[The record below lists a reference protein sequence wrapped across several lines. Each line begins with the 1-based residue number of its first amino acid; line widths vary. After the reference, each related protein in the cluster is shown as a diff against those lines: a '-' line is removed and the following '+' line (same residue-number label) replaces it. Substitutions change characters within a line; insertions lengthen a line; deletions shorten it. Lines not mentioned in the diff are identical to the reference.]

1 MTDENDLLNDPR
13 EIKKLIF
20 ERTER
25 LKELAAI
32 NQTNDILREGKPVD
46 ETLQQLAKLFPGAWQ
61 YPEYTVCRIAYSDKE
76 YKSQGFEESR
86 WMQRQA
92 FDLIDGSSG
101 YIDIFYTREFV
112 KLDEGPFL
120 KEERDLIS
128 NLATAITGYLNSIAA
143 RELIKKARTADKSK
157 SVENQQREAPVSG
170 KQLLQRFLNKNNYDR
185 DVYHDLQPFKVKEIL
200 LVANLYD
207 AYTIEKE
214 GRFSEYVL
222 GEYHQLSLTSVPRI
236 TGVSSAEEALIQ
248 LNAKHYDLVIFM
260 VGVDKTLPVS
270 ISAQIRK
277 DFSYIPIFALLNN
290 NSDVAYF
297 TSVAEK
303 YKTIDRVFVWNGE
316 SKVFF
321 AMIKLLEDKI
331 NIENDTRVGLVRV
344 LLLVEDSP
352 QYYSRYLPLLYGIV
366 MDQTRRIIDDVS
378 TDELYKVLR
387 LRARPKILLAANYEE
402 ALEIINDYQDF
413 LLCLITDVKFNR
425 GGKEYEEA
433 GFDLVSY
440 VRDSNSEVPVIIQS
454 SNPENA
460 KRAYDLRATFI
471 DKNSESL
478 SQDFKSFIAHY
489 LGFGNF
495 IYRDKEGVQIAVAK
509 SLREFENHLR
519 TIPDE
524 SLMYH
529 ARKDHFSLW
538 LMARGEIQVAK
549 IINPAKVTDF
559 QSPDELRLYL
569 IDVIRQFRNEQNKG
583 KVIPFEESALLDE
596 HNVVTLVPGSL
607 GGKGRGLAFIN
618 TLIYNY
624 DFNQHVPDINIKSPL
639 TSVIGTDEFE
649 YFIERNRIREK
660 ITDFENYSEIRKIF
674 TSGVLT
680 DTLIRRLRILLKL
693 IDKPL
698 AVRSSGLFEDSLSQ
712 PFAGIFETYL
722 LPNNHPD
729 INVRLNQVMDAIK
742 LVYASVF
749 SPEAR
754 GYIEAINYKLDEEKM
769 AIVIQQVVGNQYD
782 DVYYPHISGVAQSYN
797 YYPFAHMKPDEGFAV
812 AALGLGKYVV
822 DGGSGYR
829 FSPIYPDVEILTPRD
844 LYKNSQVKFLAVDLA
859 KSDVNLLEGEMAGL
873 REMDIDVAEQHGT
886 LRHLASVYDP
896 DNQRMVPGITTPGP
910 RVVNFSNVLKYDY
923 CPMAKTI
930 ETVLDIVK
938 EAMGTPVEIEFAI
951 DLTRDENYKTT
962 FYLLQI
968 KPLIGAELDY
978 QVNMDEIHRDEIVL
992 FSDKGMGNGLVP
1004 DITDVI
1010 YVDKDEFD
1018 KSKTQ
1023 EMVVEIEKLN
1033 NLMKKENR
1041 KYILIGPGRWGTRD
1055 RWIGIPVNWPQIS
1068 NAKTIV
1074 ETSLEGYPLDASSG
1088 SHFFHNVTS
1097 MNVGYFSVQP
1107 EMGKSYIDYE
1117 LLKKQKLINKTN
1129 FFRHVRFEKALKVR
1143 MDGRKRIAVVTWE

>member
-1 MTDENDLLNDPR
+1 MTDENELLNNPR
-13 EIKKLIF
+13 EIRKLIF

-46 ETLQQLAKLFPGAWQ
+46 ETLQQLAKVFPGAWQ
-61 YPEYTVCRIAYSDKE
+61 YPEFTVCRIVYNGKE
-76 YKSQGFEESR
+76 YRSQGFAETR
-86 WMQRQA
+86 WLQHQS
-92 FDLIDGSSG
+92 FETIDGSSG
-101 YIDIFYTREFV
+101 YIEIFYTREFV
-112 KLDEGPFL
+112 PLDEGPFL
-120 KEERDLIS
+120 KEERHLIA
-128 NLATAITGYLNSIAA
+128 NLSSSITGYLNSIAA
-143 RELIKKARTADKSK
+143 RELLKKTRGADKGKTS
-157 SVENQQREAPVSG
+157 ENQQCEIPASG
-170 KQLLQRFLNKNNYDR
+170 KQLLQRFLNKNNFDR

-236 TGVSSAEEALIQ
+236 TGVSSIEEAIIE

-277 DFSYIPIFALLNN
+277 EFPYIPIFALLNN
-290 NSDVAYF
+290 NSDMAYF
-297 TSVAEK
+297 TSVSER
-303 YKTIDRVFVWNGE
+303 YKNIDRVFVWNGE

-331 NIENDTRVGLVRV
+331 NVENDTRVGLVRV
-344 LLLVEDSP
+344 ILLVEDSP

-402 ALEIINDYQDF
+402 AMEIINDYQDF

-425 GGKEYEEA
+425 NGTEYKEA
-433 GFDLVSY
+433 GFELVSY
-440 VRDSNSEVPVIIQS
+440 VRDFKSDLPVIIQS
-454 SNPENA
+454 SEPENA
-460 KRAYDLRATFI
+460 SRAYELRTSFI
-471 DKNSESL
+471 DKNSETL
-478 SQDFKSFIAHY
+478 SQDFKSFISHY

-495 IYRDKEGVQIAVAK
+495 IYRDEDGVQIAVAK

-519 TIPDE
+519 TIPDD

-529 ARKDHFSLW
+529 ARKNHFSLW

-549 IINPAKVTDF
+549 ILNPAKVTDF
-559 QSPDELRLYL
+559 KNSIELRAYL
-569 IDVIRQFRNEQNKG
+569 IDVIRQFRNEQDKG
-583 KVIPFEESALLDE
+583 KVIPFEETALLDE
-596 HNVVTLVPGSL
+596 HNVVSLIPGSL

-624 DFNQHVPDINIKSPL
+624 DFNKHVPDINIRSPR

-649 YFIERNRIREK
+649 YFIERNRIRER
-660 ITDFENYSEIRKIF
+660 IADIENYGEIKQIF

-680 DTLIRRLRILLKL
+680 DTLIRRLRVLLKL
-693 IDKPL
+693 INRPL
-698 AVRSSGLFEDSLSQ
+698 AVRSSGMFEDSLSQ

-742 LVYASVF
+742 LVYASVY

-769 AIVIQQVVGNQYD
+769 AIVIQEVVGNQYG

-797 YYPFAHMKPDEGFAV
+797 YYPFAHMKPEEGFAI

-822 DGGSGYR
+822 DGGSAYR
-829 FSPIYPDVEILTPRD
+829 FSPIYPAVEILTPKD

-859 KSDVNLLEGEMAGL
+859 KNDVNLLEGEMAGL
-873 REMDIDVAEQHGT
+873 REMDIDVAEGHET
-886 LRHLASVYDP
+886 LRHLASVYDRE
-896 DNQRMVPGITTPGP
+896 NQRLIPGITTPGP
-910 RVVNFSNVLKYDY
+910 RVINFSNVLKYEY

-951 DLTRDENYKTT
+951 DLTRDADYKTT

-978 QVNMDEIHRDEIVL
+978 QVNMDEISKDEIVI
-992 FSDKGMGNGLVP
+992 FSDKGMGNGLVA

-1010 YVDKDEFD
+1010 YIDKDEFD

-1023 EMVVEIEKLN
+1023 EMVVEIEHLN
-1033 NLMKKENR
+1033 HQMRKENR
-1041 KYILIGPGRWGTRD
+1041 KYILVGPGRWGTRD

-1068 NAKTIV
+1068 NAKIIV
-1074 ETSLEGYPLDASSG
+1074 ETSFTGYPLDASSG

-1107 EMGKSYIDYE
+1107 EMGISFIDYE
-1117 LLKKQKLINKTN
+1117 LLKKQKLITKTN
-1129 FFRHVRFEKALKVR
+1129 FFRHVRFDNALKIR
-1143 MDGRKRIAVVTWE
+1143 MDGRKRLAVITWE